1 MKCKQ
6 ASRSVR
12 PRGHSTGG
20 FTLIELMIVVTI
32 IAILAAIAYPSYQQ
46 YNKRANRSA
55 AAQLMLTIQNREE
68 QYILDARAY
77 TNVLGTSGLNV
88 AHEGYT
94 CTPAT
99 TATTCTNNFYTVS
112 VTVTGGTPPSYSIT
126 AVPKAGSYQDGGS
139 TPANTDGTLTLTSA
153 GNRSRTYLGT
163 PVGDGKW

>member
-12 PRGHSTGG
+12 PRGHSTAG

-32 IAILAAIAYPSYQQ
+32 IAALASIAYPSYQQ

-88 AHEGYT
+88 AQEGYT

-112 VTVTGGTPPSYSIT
+112 VTVTSSTPPSYSIT
-126 AVPKAGSYQDGGS
+126 AVPKAGSYQDGSGN
-139 TPANTDGTLTLTSA
+139 PANTDGTLTLTSA
-153 GNRSRTYLGT
+153 GIRSRTYLGT